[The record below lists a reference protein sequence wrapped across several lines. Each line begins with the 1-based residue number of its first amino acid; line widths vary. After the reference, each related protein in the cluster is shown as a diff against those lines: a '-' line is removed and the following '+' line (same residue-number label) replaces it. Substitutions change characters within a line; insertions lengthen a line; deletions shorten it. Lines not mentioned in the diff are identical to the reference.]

1 VPEAAG
7 TDLTLRAGF
16 VRSAARFAERPALH
30 VDGAEHSYASLLSY
44 ARRIAA
50 TLLREEPAGS
60 RGADAPKL
68 TAVFGHRHLET
79 FAGILGALLRGD
91 GYVPLNPIFP
101 TDRTRAMLVRS
112 GVRSVVVDASGLA
125 QLDEVLKDVA
135 GSLVI
140 LAPGVDD
147 LSELAARWPAHRFV
161 SRVDLADEGS
171 LVIPEASP
179 NDIAYLLFTSGST
192 GQPKG
197 VMVAHRNVRHFLD
210 VMAERYGITEQ
221 DRFSH
226 TFDLTF
232 DLSVFDLF
240 LAWERGAC
248 VCCPTAGEKMLP
260 GKYVTKHA
268 LTVWFS
274 VPSTAVLM
282 NKLRMLKPGQYPSLR
297 WALFCGEALPAE
309 VTQTFAAACPS
320 AITENLYGPTELT
333 IACTLYRW
341 DAERS
346 PAECHLGVVPI
357 GEPYPGMEVLVCDE
371 SLHEVPEGQDGELLM
386 TGPQMALGYYRDAER
401 TAAAFVIPPGRDRTY
416 YRTGDRVRRPVSRAT
431 GPAGEPL
438 VYLGRVDNQIKIQG
452 YRVEL
457 GEIEAVVREVSGAD
471 VAIAIGFPRTSSG
484 ADGVVAFVATGPA
497 VTGTPAEADA
507 IRAASGTR
515 LPSYMQPREVRFV
528 ASFPLNANGKV
539 DRKALLAT
547 LEAESKG
554 A

>member
-1 VPEAAG
+1 MPDPRGAD
-7 TDLTLRAGF
+7 TTLRAGF
-16 VRSAARFAERPALH
+16 LRSASRFGDRNALF
-30 VDGAEHSYASLLSY
+30 VDGAHHTYADLETY

-50 TLLREEPAGS
+50 TLLREDRRS
-60 RGADAPKL
+60 SDAPKL
-68 TAVFGHRHLET
+68 TAVLGHRHLET
-79 FAGILGALLRGD
+79 FAGILGVLLRGD
-91 GYVPLNPIFP
+91 GYVPLNPVFP

-112 GVRSVVVDASGLA
+112 GVSAVVVDASGLA
-125 QLDEVLKDVA
+125 QLEEVLTGIE
-135 GSLVI
+135 GSLLI
-140 LAPGVDD
+140 LAPAEAD
-147 LSELAARWPAHRFV
+147 LSSIAARWPAHRFLG
-161 SRVDLADEGS
+161 SNDLADGRS

-179 NDIAYLLFTSGST
+179 DDIAYLLFTSGST

-210 VMAERYGITEQ
+210 VMAERYGITEE

-282 NKLRMLKPGQYPSLR
+282 NKLRMLKPGAFPSLR

-309 VTQTFAAACPS
+309 VTQTFASACPS

-341 DAERS
+341 DHERS

-357 GEPYPGMEVLVCDE
+357 GQAYPGMEVLVCDE
-371 SLHEVPEGQDGELLM
+371 SLHEVAEGQDGELLM

-401 TAAAFVIPPGRDRTY
+401 TAAAFVIPPNRDRTY
-416 YRTGDRVRRPVSRAT
+416 YRTGDRVRRMPE
-431 GPAGEPL
+431 GQPL

-457 GEIEAVVREVSGAD
+457 GEIEAIVREVSGAD
-471 VAIAIGFPRTSSG
+471 VAIAIGFPRTPSG
-484 ADGVVAFVATGPA
+484 ADGVVAFVGTGQHVA
-497 VTGTPAEADA
+497 GTDEEAIA
-507 IRAASGTR
+507 IRSAAATR
-515 LPSYMQPREVRFV
+515 LPPYMQPREIRFV
-528 ASFPLNANGKV
+528 GTFPLNANGKI
-539 DRKALLAT
+539 DRKALLAI
-547 LEAESKG
+547 LEAPKDPT
-554 A
+554 

>member
-1 VPEAAG
+1 VPDPA
-7 TDLTLRAGF
+7 TDRTLRSGF
-16 VRSAARFAERPALH
+16 LRQMASVPDRPALF
-30 VDGAEHSYASLLSY
+30 VDGRTHSYAELGAY
-44 ARRIAA
+44 AGRIAA
-50 TLLREEPAGS
+50 TLLAHAPSDGPDRPA
-60 RGADAPKL
+60 L
-68 TAVFGHRHLET
+68 TAVLGHRHLET
-79 FAGILGALLRGD
+79 FAAILGVLFRGH

-101 TDRTRAMLVRS
+101 VDRTRAMLVRS
-112 GVRSVVVDASGLA
+112 GVSALVVDTSGLA
-125 QLDEVLKDVA
+125 QLDELLTGVEARL
-135 GSLVI
+135 LV
-140 LAPGVDD
+140 LAPALEDV
-147 LSELAARWPAHRFV
+147 SALAARWPAHRFLG
-161 SRVDLADEGS
+161 RGDLAVDDPPALPQAS
-171 LVIPEASP
+171 L
-179 NDIAYLLFTSGST
+179 DGIAYLLFTSGST

-197 VMVAHRNVRHFLD
+197 VMVSHGNVHHFLG
-210 VMAERYGITEQ
+210 VMAERYGITEN

-240 LAWERGAC
+240 LPWERGAC
-248 VCCPTAGEKMLP
+248 VYCPTAGEKMLP

-282 NKLRMLKPGQYPSLR
+282 NKLRMLKAGHYPSLR

-346 PAECHLGVVPI
+346 PAECELGVVPI
-357 GEPYPGMEVLVCDE
+357 GEPYPGMDVLVCDE
-371 SLHEVPEGQDGELLM
+371 ALREVPDGEAGELLM
-386 TGPQMALGYYRDAER
+386 TGPQLSLGYYRDAER

-416 YRTGDRVRRPVSRAT
+416 YRTGDRVRRARLADGSL
-431 GPAGEPL
+431 GPL

-471 VAIAIGFPRTSSG
+471 VAIAIGFPRSASG
-484 ADGVVAFVATGPA
+484 ADGVVAFVGTGPK
-497 VTGTPAEADA
+497 VEGTAAEADA
-507 IRAASGTR
+507 IRAAAGSR
-515 LPSYMQPREVRFV
+515 LPPYMQPREVRFV
-528 ASFPLNANGKV
+528 GTFPLNANGKV
-539 DRKALLAT
+539 DRKALLAI
-547 LEAESKG
+547 LEAPAAG